1 MDRHHNAPPLAER
14 LEIDHETLAQQ
25 VADALALEALPPI
38 FGDDDLVPY
47 SERAKALK
55 AVAGAVEKSRKAEK
69 DQILKDGRTI
79 DGFFANLA
87 EPVKK
92 AADAIVAAIN
102 AHQRRMLEEKRKAE
116 EAARRE
122 AEERA
127 KAEAT
132 PFDDPVPTPA
142 PVVPIRAA
150 EAARV
155 VGSGGRV
162 TATAQTVWKAEVT
175 DPAAVPRQFLMVN
188 EAAIKAAVAGGM
200 REIPGVRIFE
210 DVRTVVR

>member
-14 LEIDHETLAQQ
+14 LPIDHEGLAQL
-25 VADALALEALPPI
+25 VTDALLLPVLPPI
-38 FGDDDLVPY
+38 FLDDDLAAY

-55 AVAGAVEKSRKAEK
+55 AVASDIEKARKAEK

-79 DGFFANLA
+79 DAFFKDMGAPVEKAANL
-87 EPVKK
+87 V
-92 AADAIVAAIN
+92 VSAIN
-102 AHQRRMLEEKRKAE
+102 AHQRKMLEEKRAAE
-116 EAARRE
+116 EEARN
-122 AEERA
+122 AEIRRRQ
-127 KAEAT
+127 AEAT
-132 PFDDPVPTPA
+132 PFDDPEPTPA

-162 TATAQTVWKAEVT
+162 TATAQTVWKAEVV

>member
-1 MDRHHNAPPLAER
+1 MLSNNPPLADR
-14 LEIDHETLAQQ
+14 LAIDHEALAQQ

-38 FGDDDLVPY
+38 FTDDDLVPY

-55 AVAGAVEKSRKAEK
+55 AVAGAVEKARKAEK

-132 PFDDPVPTPA
+132 PFDDPAPAPA

-155 VGSGGRV
+155 VGFGGRV
-162 TATAQTVWKAEVT
+162 TATAQTVWKAEVI

-188 EAAIKAAVAGGM
+188 EAAIKAAVAGGV